1 MNNDIGGVWR
11 TVGGRRIFIKD
22 GQDLATAMKE
32 SEKFKKTVGLNS
44 NDNITLENHSKPK
57 LLTTLDDLSEKNIE
71 KVLKNYEKKL
81 KDDKIENAIVITKE
95 GNVYQCFGNKTN
107 VWPDVDLGDEI
118 IGSSITHN
126 HPKTETNYSFS
137 LADID
142 LFDKYKLSKLRGVDD
157 KYIYELDRNGKP
169 TLTQPTLNDIIEDNS
184 IYHVQAIDY
193 SIKNN
198 ISYKRWKND

>member
-107 VWPDVDLGDEI
+107 VWPDVDLGNEI

-137 LADID
+137 PADID

-169 TLTQPTLNDIIEDNS
+169 ILTQPTLNDIIEDNS

>member
-1 MNNDIGGVWR
+1 MSDDIGGVWR

-137 LADID
+137 SADIR
-142 LFDKYKLSKLRGVDD
+142 LFEKYKLSKLRGIDD
-157 KYIYELDRNGKP
+157 KYIYELDRNKKP
-169 TLTQPTLNDIIEDNS
+169 ILDIPDNYFEQDCGYEHLMN
-184 IYHVQAIDY
+184 IQYAIDNDVY
-193 SIKNN
+193 YMRWNN
-198 ISYKRWKND
+198 EQ